1 MERMTLSAEYRPP
14 ISKGERNRLRAH
26 DKVLAVLYGRG
37 KETIPLVVDGRSLR
51 HVLSTGG
58 SNVLMNLEIKQPGK
72 KNINE
77 TVMFKDI
84 QRHMMVKDRI
94 MHVDFIRISMTDKI
108 EVAVQLLFTGE
119 PAGVKQG
126 GVLQILMREVQVRCL
141 PAAIPEHFE
150 VDLSDLNIG
159 DSISTGSLDME
170 EGVELI
176 TDPDEPLAQVL
187 APTAIEEEEPEEV
200 AEPDQQ
206 EKEEQVEET
215 AEE

>member
-1 MERMTLSAEYRPP
+1 
-14 ISKGERNRLRAH
+14 
-26 DKVLAVLYGRG
+26 
-37 KETIPLVVDGRSLR
+37 
-51 HVLSTGG
+51 
-58 SNVLMNLEIKQPGK
+58 
-72 KNINE
+72 
-77 TVMFKDI
+77 MFKDI

-176 TDPDEPLAQVL
+176 TDPDEPQAQVL
-187 APTAIEEEEPEEV
+187 LQQQLGRKPDEEGAGSARERGTSGR
-200 AEPDQQ
+200 D
-206 EKEEQVEET
+206 